1 MTCRTLNKKNM
12 LKNLLYAMFL
22 LSLCVSCSTGDD
34 DDVFATEDMI
44 DWYVVQDKPGKVNR
58 LLYDIYKN
66 EGMTIFINDTLY
78 RGRGRRSIW

>member
-34 DDVFATEDMI
+34 DDVF
-44 DWYVVQDKPGKVNR
+44 
-58 LLYDIYKN
+58 
-66 EGMTIFINDTLY
+66 TLRY
-78 RGRGRRSIW
+78 IQK

>member
-1 MTCRTLNKKNM
+1 
-12 LKNLLYAMFL
+12 MFL

-78 RGRGRRSIW
+78 REEAEDQFGNPIVNLELFDVGYYV